1 MFMGSRLDVKAV
13 LRIAFSAKKSAQ
25 KKAEKKQFMIR
36 KVQKASINNSA
47 QIINHD
53 VI

>member
-1 MFMGSRLDVKAV
+1 MFMGSWLDVKAV
-13 LRIAFSAKKSAQ
+13 LRIAFKKSAQ
-25 KKAEKKQFMIR
+25 KKVEKKQFMTR
-36 KVQKASINNSA
+36 KVQKRGSINNSA